1 MNKKLEKL
9 NEEISKKKLTIEEK
23 LLSRKRKFKFEEHLK
38 EKNINSSIYNSES
51 ETIKNKI
58 KELLDNYLTE
68 EKIQQF
74 LSLDENKEKIKLIK
88 IKETLNNCYNEVFSE
103 NSSQESKEKN
113 IKNAIDIL
121 LDENTS
127 ITLFELETSN

>member
-23 LLSRKRKFKFEEHLK
+23 LLSRKRKYKFEEHLK

-58 KELLDNYLTE
+58 KKNST
-68 EKIQQF
+68 I
-74 LSLDENKEKIKLIK
+74 LI
-88 IKETLNNCYNEVFSE
+88 IR
-103 NSSQESKEKN
+103 
-113 IKNAIDIL
+113 
-121 LDENTS
+121 
-127 ITLFELETSN
+127 